1 MTPTLSR
8 RTLLRGT
15 AAGLA
20 CAGLGV
26 RAGGDTADV
35 LVIGAGMAGL
45 HAARML
51 QAAGVAV
58 TVLEGSPRVGGRCW
72 TARDAPGRPELGAS
86 QIGHSYGRVR
96 GNAAELGVEL
106 VGPPKGAFA
115 ETNLPRFAVS
125 VGGQFA
131 TGPWEASPLNR
142 LAEGER
148 KLGPMQLYSHYI
160 NAKNPLV
167 ELTDW
172 LKPEFAT
179 LDRMSLRQ
187 YFASQG
193 ASPEALRMLDLSAPA
208 LNLDDANALDFLRKN
223 HYYGWEARGGPYS
236 VVKEGTS
243 ALTDA
248 MAASLV
254 RPVLL
259 NKEVTRIEAAPRRVT
274 VSCRDGTVHSARTAI
289 TTMPLS
295 VMREVALIGPATP
308 QQRQAWA
315 AIRYQQLVEVFIEI
329 DAPFW
334 EKDGLPPA
342 MWTDSLLKLVFYFP
356 ARGSGHGM
364 LLAYL
369 NGAAAQVASAMGT
382 AELGRFVVEELVRL
396 RPAAAGA
403 VRAGYV
409 HNWSTY
415 RYSKG
420 HIAYYAPGDIGRYA
434 QLLAE
439 PVGALHFAG
448 EHCGKVHAG
457 IEAACESAEAAVLR
471 LLDDI
476 EKS

>member
-1 MTPTLSR
+1 MTSPFSR
-8 RTLLRGT
+8 RQILQATLGSA
-15 AAGLA
+15 AAGWLPA
-20 CAGLGV
+20 
-26 RAGGDTADV
+26 RAAEGPSDV

-72 TARDAPGRPELGAS
+72 TARDVPGRPELGAA

-106 VGPPKGAFA
+106 LGPPKGAFS
-115 ETNLPRFAVS
+115 ETSLPRFAVS
-125 VGGQFA
+125 IGGQLA
-131 TGPWEASPLNR
+131 TGPWESSPLNR
-142 LAEGER
+142 LSAEER
-148 KLGPMQLYSHYI
+148 KLGPMQLYSNYI
-160 NAKNPLV
+160 NGKNPLV

-172 LKPEFAT
+172 LKPEFAP

-187 YFASQG
+187 YFTSRG
-193 ASPEALRMLDLSAPA
+193 ASPEALRMLDVSAPA
-208 LNLDDANALDFLRKN
+208 WSLDDANALDFLRKN
-223 HYYGWEARGGPYS
+223 YYYGWEARGGPYS
-236 VVKEGTS
+236 VVKDGTS

-248 MAASLV
+248 MAASLQ

-259 NKEVTRIEAAPRRVT
+259 NKEVTRIEAGPRKVT
-274 VSCRDGTVHSARTAI
+274 VSCRDGSVHTARTAI

-295 VMREVALIGPATP
+295 VMRDVAVVGAATP
-308 QQRQAWA
+308 QQRAAWA
-315 AIRYQQLVEVFIEI
+315 AIRYQQLAAVFIEI

-342 MWTDSLLKLVFYFP
+342 MWTDSPIKLVFYYP
-356 ARGSGHGM
+356 SRGAGHGM
-364 LLAYL
+364 FLAYI
-369 NGAAAQVASAMGT
+369 NGAATQAVNGMG
-382 AELGRFVVEELVRL
+382 AADLGRYAVDQLVRL
-396 RPAAAGA
+396 RPAAAGV
-403 VRAGYV
+403 VRPGYV

-434 QLLAE
+434 QVLAE
-439 PVGALHFAG
+439 PVGALYFAG

-476 EKS
+476 DKT